1 MNTEKVILT
10 VKEATKKQG
19 EKTLD
24 KGKETERKEK
34 YFFWSIKNEKGLVY
48 NAKIEDYAEINPGD
62 ILNAVFTTTEYEAKN
77 GPNKGQMVKS
87 RWLLKPGA
95 EHVEKDPVEMSK
107 TVFGCSTS
115 TTDNKQAWTISNP
128 TYISEANK
136 IVAAILAICEDD
148 VKALAKY
155 REILGKL

>member
-1 MNTEKVILT
+1 MQTEKVVLT
-10 VKEATKKQG
+10 VKEATKKAG
-19 EKTLD
+19 T
-24 KGKETERKEK
+24 KGT
-34 YFFWSIKNEKGLVY
+34 FWCLKNEKGLVY

-95 EHVEKDPVEMSK
+95 EHYGEEKTP
-107 TVFGCSTS
+107 
-115 TTDNKQAWTISNP
+115 
-128 TYISEANK
+128 EAMVAKVMGEGTKVLPAKSAEDK